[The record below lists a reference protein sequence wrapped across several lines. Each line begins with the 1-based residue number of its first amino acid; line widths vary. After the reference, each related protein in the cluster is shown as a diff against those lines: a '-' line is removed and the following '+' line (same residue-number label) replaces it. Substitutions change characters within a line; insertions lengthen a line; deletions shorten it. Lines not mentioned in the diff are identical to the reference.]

1 MKKLTAVIAA
11 MVLAASGAASAD
23 PPAMRS
29 GTHAGAHANVHA
41 NPNAGAVL
49 HSPVRNANGYNH
61 VTTHGQPAKAHK
73 GWSKGKHKGWT
84 QRCGYRW
91 KDGRRY
97 HSCWRVR
104 R

>member
-1 MKKLTAVIAA
+1 MKKLTAAIAA

-23 PPAMRS
+23 PPAMRG

-49 HSPVRNANGYNH
+49 HSPVRNANGYNR
-61 VTTHGQPAKAHK
+61 VTTRVQPAKAHK
-73 GWSKGKHKGWT
+73 GWS